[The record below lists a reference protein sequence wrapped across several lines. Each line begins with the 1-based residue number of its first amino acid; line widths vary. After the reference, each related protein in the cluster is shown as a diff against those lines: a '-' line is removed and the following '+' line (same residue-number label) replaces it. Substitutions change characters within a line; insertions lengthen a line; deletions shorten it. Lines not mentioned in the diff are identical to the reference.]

1 MQSLGAAAAFR
12 LLLVV
17 VVKGRNAGLWCVT
30 LEAVEV
36 RSLVRTL
43 KMLIV
48 PSLVLLKLQV
58 ASLIFGIRPAG
69 RRFTCRIAPAGPPVG
84 IAHRNCQHPAARFM
98 AGGVP
103 AEERRVAD
111 AAMPFA

>member
-48 PSLVLLKLQV
+48 PSLVLLKLQLKSK
-58 ASLIFGIRPAG
+58 AF
-69 RRFTCRIAPAGPPVG
+69 
-84 IAHRNCQHPAARFM
+84 
-98 AGGVP
+98 
-103 AEERRVAD
+103 
-111 AAMPFA
+111 

>member
-17 VVKGRNAGLWCVT
+17 VVKGRHAELWYVT

-36 RSLVRTL
+36 RSLVRAL

-48 PSLVLLKLQV
+48 PSLVLLKLQYYRDF
-58 ASLIFGIRPAG
+58 LIFCKTVRL
-69 RRFTCRIAPAGPPVG
+69 
-84 IAHRNCQHPAARFM
+84 
-98 AGGVP
+98 
-103 AEERRVAD
+103 
-111 AAMPFA
+111 